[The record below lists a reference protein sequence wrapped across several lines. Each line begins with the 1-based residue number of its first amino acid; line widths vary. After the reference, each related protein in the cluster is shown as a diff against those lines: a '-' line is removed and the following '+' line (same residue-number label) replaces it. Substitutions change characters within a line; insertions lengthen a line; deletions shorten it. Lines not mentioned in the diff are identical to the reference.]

1 MSVSTGSLTGKE
13 HTTLS
18 WIFLMW
24 DCTSDDRDVPA
35 AVPLLQRFKM
45 QYWVLCGVWCCQSSA
60 WGFSLEISAPHALMH
75 STSLDKTE
83 SLVLPVICLRLLPG
97 DICTSC
103 SEAFYILELQDAV
116 LGPLWVSIAYFLRH
130 SAKVWSMLLYLPK
143 RHKKQVNWY
152 IIFSWTTVKNRLK
165 SSVLKWF
172 K

>member
-1 MSVSTGSLTGKE
+1 MSVSTGSLTGKD

-24 DCTSDDRDVPA
+24 DCTSDKGSKWASVRQAETEFPATPSQRNIVLRLSRLGLGLVMQLFPARAESLRSFYGDCVGLLHGDFWSSLSWGITHPLAHWHGTHNRDVPA

-83 SLVLPVICLRLLPG
+83 SLVLPVICL
-97 DICTSC
+97 
-103 SEAFYILELQDAV
+103 
-116 LGPLWVSIAYFLRH
+116 
-130 SAKVWSMLLYLPK
+130 
-143 RHKKQVNWY
+143 
-152 IIFSWTTVKNRLK
+152 
-165 SSVLKWF
+165 
-172 K
+172 